1 MTPDAPPPHDLPP
14 HDLPPQPGPA
24 RPDILLVEDAASLR
38 AIYDAHLRQ
47 SGLSTCTAA
56 TAADALALFH
66 RHRTPVVLLD
76 LMLPDRNGL
85 EVMAEILALAPDT
98 AVVILTADHSTESAV
113 RAMRGGALD
122 FLVKPIEETRLM
134 GAIENA
140 RRHASRATRPPGPG
154 AGPTPLGA
162 FIGRSARMQQVYDRI
177 RAASRS
183 TAPVFI
189 AGEIGTGKKMAA
201 QTIHALSEQADTAF
215 RALDCAVI
223 SPAVLS
229 AEILGAGHSKR
240 PDPTGAPDAPG
251 RGTLFLDNIDE
262 MSPALQSC
270 LLDIL
275 QNRGTG
281 PGGLPPELRLIC
293 ACTLPPL
300 EAVASERLRKDL
312 FYRLNVLP
320 LRMIPLRERR
330 EDIGL
335 IARTLL
341 ARLAAEDNR
350 DFLRISAAA
359 LALMEAHSWPGNI
372 REMLNALR
380 SAMVLHDGPE
390 LTPEMLPAEIVTPA
404 GPRPAPEGLRVSTLS
419 GQPLAKI
426 ERIVI
431 CDALARHQGSVVRA
445 AAELEVAPSTIYRKL
460 EGWRNA

>member
-1 MTPDAPPPHDLPP
+1 MPLSATAP
-14 HDLPPQPGPA
+14 

-56 TAADALALFH
+56 TAADALTLFQ
-66 RHRTPVVLLD
+66 RHRCPVVLLD
-76 LMLPDRNGL
+76 LMLPDRNGFEL
-85 EVMAEILALAPDT
+85 MAEILALAPDT
-98 AVVILTADHSTESAV
+98 AVVILTADHSTQSAV

-140 RRHASRATRPPGPG
+140 RRHAGRLPRGPVAGPGP
-154 AGPTPLGA
+154 APVGA

-183 TAPVFI
+183 VAPVFI
-189 AGEIGTGKKMAA
+189 SGEIGTGKKMAA
-201 QTIHALSEQADTAF
+201 QTIHTLSERADTPF
-215 RALDCAVI
+215 RALDCAAITPEQLTQEVFGT
-223 SPAVLS
+223 SHGLR
-229 AEILGAGHSKR
+229 AETLVQL
-240 PDPTGAPDAPG
+240 DTPG
-251 RGTLFLDNIDE
+251 GTLFLDNIDE

-275 QNRGTG
+275 QNRGG
-281 PGGLPPELRLIC
+281 ESGSLPRDLRLVS

-300 EAVASERLRKDL
+300 EAVAQDRLRKDL

-341 ARLAAEDNR
+341 ARLAAEEDR
-350 DFLRISAAA
+350 DFLRLSTAAI
-359 LALMEAHSWPGNI
+359 ALMEAHPWPGNI

-390 LTPEMLPAEIVTPA
+390 LTPEMLPPEMA
-404 GPRPAPEGLRVSTLS
+404 GQAGARPAPEGLQLSTLS
-419 GQPLAKI
+419 GQPLAEI

-431 CDALARHQGSVVRA
+431 RDALARHQGAVVRA
-445 AAELEVAPSTIYRKL
+445 AAELGIAPSTIYRKL
-460 EGWRNA
+460 EGWRKD